1 MLQEMRKYTKSWVSS
16 LFLGALALS
25 FGIWGIADIFRGNS
39 DTTVFAIGSS
49 QVPVEM
55 YQRDYH
61 NAMRSVGTALQHDQA
76 RALGQQV
83 LDRMMLT
90 TALDN
95 LTDRLGLTASDTR
108 VRAQIQS
115 TPAFTGTLGTF
126 DHDTFL
132 RLIGQYGYGEDE
144 FVAIARKD
152 AARTQLLSAVTAG
165 FMMPSDYA
173 AAIFSYINELRAAEY
188 VVLSPNAVGTIAP
201 PPEATLAAYVKA
213 HPERFSTPE
222 YRAVSVAEI
231 SVDDVASTINVSD
244 KQVQDELNLHKSEY
258 VTPERRELEQMGGFS
273 SEGDAK
279 AAKAAL
285 DGGKSFEAL
294 AAERK
299 LQPADYKL
307 GELTQA
313 DLAIDPPRAAAAF
326 ALAEG
331 QTSGPIKGSFGW
343 VLVHVVK
350 ITPGTSKST
359 DEIRQNLRRQLAVAK
374 ITDVA
379 NAFTD
384 AISGGAGIEEAARK
398 AGMHFSRVAS
408 VDAQGV
414 GAEGA
419 RVTAAS
425 NPELLAAAF
434 KSEVGDVGDP
444 FPTRDGEHYFAIKVD
459 GVTPPKLK
467 SLDAVRAQA
476 TEAWIAEQRVLQLR
490 AKAAALTAKANAD
503 HSLSGVAAALGVTVQ
518 NSPTLNRRF
527 NTGLFNSALV
537 AALYNAPAG
546 GAVFANGAG
555 GSVVIARVSGIVH
568 PSPGNDQL
576 FAAGV
581 RQLSGDIA
589 EDITVSLAKAEQNR
603 EGTRVNQSLVDS
615 TVGNSGTGS

>member
-25 FGIWGIADIFRGNS
+25 FAIWGIADIFRGNT
-39 DTTVFAIGSS
+39 DTTVFAVGSTK
-49 QVPVEM
+49 VPVEL

-61 NAMRSVGTALQHDQA
+61 NAMRNVGAALQPDQA
-76 RALGQQV
+76 KVLGQQV

-95 LTDRLGLTASDTR
+95 LTDQLGLTTSDAR

-115 TPAFTGTLGTF
+115 NPAFAGTLGTF
-126 DHDTFL
+126 DHDNFL
-132 RLIGQYGYGEDE
+132 RLIGQFGYGEDE
-144 FVAIARKD
+144 FVAVARKD
-152 AARTQLLSAVTAG
+152 AARTQLLRSVSDG

-173 AAIFSYINELRAAEY
+173 GAIFSYINELRAAEY
-188 VVLSPNAVGTIAP
+188 VVLSPSAIGTIAP
-201 PPEATLAAYVKA
+201 PSEATLAAYVKA
-213 HPERFSTPE
+213 HPDRFSTPE

-231 SVDDVASTINVSD
+231 SVDDVASTINVTD

-258 VTPERRELEQMGGFS
+258 VTPEKRELEQIGGFS
-273 SEGDAK
+273 SEADAK

-285 DGGKSFEAL
+285 DSGKSFDAL

-313 DLAIDPPRAAAAF
+313 DLAIDPARAAAAF

-331 QTSGPIKGSFGW
+331 QTSAPVKGGFGW
-343 VLVHVVK
+343 VLIHVVK
-350 ITPGTSKST
+350 ITPGVSKSL
-359 DEIRQNLRRQLAVAK
+359 DEIRQSLRRQLAVAK

-398 AGMHFSRVAS
+398 AGMHFSRVAA
-408 VDAQGV
+408 VDAQGLGPD
-414 GAEGA
+414 GAKI
-419 RVTAAS
+419 TAAG
-425 NPELLAAAF
+425 NPELLAATF
-434 KSEVGDVGDP
+434 KTDVGEVGDP
-444 FPTRDGEHYFAIKVD
+444 FPTQDGQHYFAIKVD

-467 SLDAVRAQA
+467 SLDTVRAQA
-476 TEAWIAEQRVLQLR
+476 TEAWTAEQRAIQLR
-490 AKAAALTAKANAD
+490 TKAAELTAKANAD
-503 HSLSGVAAALGVTVQ
+503 HSLSGVAAALGATVQ
-518 NSPTLNRRF
+518 KSGALNRRT
-527 NTGLFNSALV
+527 NSGLFSSALV
-537 AALYNAPAG
+537 SALYNAPPG

-555 GSVVIARVSGIVH
+555 GSIVIARVSGIVH
-568 PSPGNDQL
+568 PSPGSDPR
-576 FAAGV
+576 FVAGV
-581 RQLSGDIA
+581 RQLSGDIVD
-589 EDITVSLAKAEQNR
+589 DITVSLAKAEQGR